1 MGGRYS
7 RRYCGSSSVLHSLT
21 HHHLLRVCFIH
32 LRIADTL
39 KRTPHCTTISAAAA
53 NRRVITEHLLAAFSA
68 THFDNAIL
76 AFTL

>member
-1 MGGRYS
+1 VRC
-7 RRYCGSSSVLHSLT
+7 RLASSFAPQRAFANHDF
-21 HHHLLRVCFIH
+21 LRICLGY

-68 THFDNAIL
+68 THFDTAIL